1 MTWHFNTFPPA
12 LRRIKVGTS
21 TSKTSSATLTT
32 THMTSN
38 TMGKHG
44 DDGED
49 DWETAD
55 LQPTNPRLRPSAP
68 AFQPR
73 HLASQSGPSRLTSLP
88 TSSASSSSGASQTPQ
103 APVSRPFS
111 SGQNQTPKLVSRQDP
126 SRPGN
131 FGPTFNAASNE
142 QDARVQVRDESNVGE
157 GGRGSTGQEGE
168 AARGDG
174 TPGEGETD
182 GWFVPRPMTVRQLWE
197 SPAPIPQPTSPIP
210 PLPSVRQIL
219 RRPQTQEP
227 SKSSL
232 RTPGPA
238 KTYEE
243 KEEAYRLARERIF
256 GQGGQGGNGVSPGG
270 SRSVSPQ
277 IGGNSPQVREKS
289 LQKGDRNGFTSSITK
304 SVSPDGQGT
313 STAYPTSPISSFDPN
328 SNNPSTTNSDH
339 IHTYNPS
346 RFDNGNPNP
355 IFSNQIQLNPNNFDP
370 TRPHYDS
377 SASTNSNLIHD
388 PTKQRPQTYNPNP
401 QPYSPNSQLYNPN
414 PQLYNP
420 NSQLY
425 NPSPQLYNPSPFP
438 TSQES
443 PHQRF
448 STPPLNGVLRQPRGP
463 GGMGFGR

>member
-1 MTWHFNTFPPA
+1 
-12 LRRIKVGTS
+12 
-21 TSKTSSATLTT
+21 
-32 THMTSN
+32 
-38 TMGKHG
+38 MGKHG

-49 DWETAD
+49 DWETVRLLITLDNSHHYSLHAWTVVVVVVIMIMVPGCSSCPVLNLQAD

-73 HLASQSGPSRLTSLP
+73 HLVSQSGPSRLTSLP

-142 QDARVQVRDESNVGE
+142 QDARVQVRNGVLTSEGSKGSN
-157 GGRGSTGQEGE
+157 GQEGE

-277 IGGNSPQVREKS
+277 IGGNNPQVREKS
-289 LQKGDRNGFTSSITK
+289 PQKGERNGLTSSITK
-304 SVSPDGQGT
+304 SVPPDGQET
-313 STAYPTSPISSFDPN
+313 STAFPTSQISLFDPN
-328 SNNPSTTNSDH
+328 SNNSSMSNLDH
-339 IHTYNPS
+339 GHTYNPS
-346 RFDNGNPNP
+346 RFDNGISNP
-355 IFSNQIQLNPNNFDP
+355 IFSNQTGFNPNNLNP
-370 TRPHYDS
+370 LQPHYDS
-377 SASTNSNLIHD
+377 STSTNSNLIHD
-388 PTKQRPQTYNPNP
+388 PNNQRPQTYNPNT
-401 QPYSPNSQLYNPN
+401 
-414 PQLYNP
+414 QLYNP